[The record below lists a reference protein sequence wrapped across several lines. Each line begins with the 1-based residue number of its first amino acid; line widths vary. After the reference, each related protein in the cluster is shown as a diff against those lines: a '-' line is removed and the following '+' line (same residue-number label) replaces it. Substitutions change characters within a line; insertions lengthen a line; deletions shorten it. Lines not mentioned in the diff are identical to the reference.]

1 MRQLLTILVIF
12 GVLYALYYMYLL
24 LQAKDEQ
31 VGALLGQLQ
40 STQRYLKQAE
50 VNTGTT
56 ADALKSA
63 NAANKKLQTTGGSI
77 EAFFSNIF

>member
-50 VNTGTT
+50 INTGTT

-63 NAANKKLQTTGGSI
+63 NAANQQLQTVGGAFSSI
-77 EAFFSNIF
+77 LAGLF